1 MQRLNKQLVKDLI
14 EKQSRICDLNA
25 QVLSNL
31 RKADVREPTS
41 AHEPSES
48 GGEIADQDASEHD
61 RELSATEVD
70 DKNTAQPTGLH
81 GSLTSTKTQKKTRA
95 ARRKQ
100 PRSACDSPSPHKPS
114 VASENSSASSDHK
127 DSPRKKA
134 RMKDPIRIT
143 CSKSRPVRPMSLIRE
158 FANQIKVDTAA
169 EEVFRR
175 LSLRDRYMVA
185 RGGQLSGKNHAAV
198 LMGRVSDVDTYHHRA
213 NQLPLDTH
221 MNLSR
226 YCVEFRRED
235 EAGTLPK
242 NL

>member
-1 MQRLNKQLVKDLI
+1 
-14 EKQSRICDLNA
+14 
-25 QVLSNL
+25 
-31 RKADVREPTS
+31 
-41 AHEPSES
+41 
-48 GGEIADQDASEHD
+48 
-61 RELSATEVD
+61 
-70 DKNTAQPTGLH
+70 
-81 GSLTSTKTQKKTRA
+81 
-95 ARRKQ
+95 
-100 PRSACDSPSPHKPS
+100 
-114 VASENSSASSDHK
+114 
-127 DSPRKKA
+127 
-134 RMKDPIRIT
+134 
-143 CSKSRPVRPMSLIRE
+143 MSLIRE

-198 LMGRVSDVDTYHHRA
+198 LMGRVSDVDTYHHRT